1 MPLMFMARCS
11 TDERVHSGR
20 MTVLLVNIYAKKSAL
35 ALDVSSSEALMG
47 GTINSDP
54 GLTDNPDT
62 APAERHQN
70 RHTRKGIRRNP
81 RIKALRQTVMSQCA
95 SSAPGAVE

>member
-1 MPLMFMARCS
+1 MPLMLVARCS
-11 TDERVHSGR
+11 TDERILRSYDSPSGQDF
-20 MTVLLVNIYAKKSAL
+20 KKSAL
-35 ALDVSSSEALMG
+35 ALDASSSEALMG

-81 RIKALRQTVMSQCA
+81 RIRALRQTVMSQCA
-95 SSAPGAVE
+95 STAPGAVEW